1 MKNFKLCYIDG
12 DTAYFTTQE
21 LSRQTGDDWN
31 DVECNTPDFI
41 LADYLVNCLQNYHE
55 TIKLRDKR

>member
-1 MKNFKLCYIDG
+1 MKNIETFRKEVEELVNRLSID
-12 DTAYFTTQE
+12 
-21 LSRQTGDDWN
+21 N
-31 DVECNTPDFI
+31 ECNTPDFI